1 MKKIV
6 SCLLAAVLVISGW
19 CTALPAGAV
28 NRGSMAAAGEMEH
41 TLSVEGSNS
50 FGNLLEQTLDD
61 KLEEQEENNG
71 CNIFSAE
78 VIDTTVVVDFETVEN
93 CTLVVGIYDESGEQM
108 LASGSAEAIKG
119 ERTAY
124 VEIETDQMPEYFYL
138 RAFLADTE
146 DFRPLCTVYESP
158 NYTQEMQE
166 FLSKTTD
173 DFQADRVL
181 NLDDD
186 KTNNFAVYDEDTKL
200 ITQHEDVNQIAAAD
214 EVNQV
219 YVIENA
225 DSSVTSLQTGDIF
238 AYEHS
243 DNEVLI
249 IKVSSIEMNGTTATI
264 IGEETSLEDVFAYIK
279 IDATADTADA
289 QVDASSCEE
298 GVIYEGLVDYEDEDA
313 PQTYAVDIEEK
324 GSVAISVNLAEKKIG
339 SGDNYAKISGG
350 LKLTFEPSLKL
361 YLSFT
366 YQYLELKIS
375 YSANINASISGQV
388 KGKISMPAIG
398 FSPIPGVLIE
408 FTPSFIARA
417 NASVSLSGTLGG
429 TIGFAVSS
437 EEGTKN
443 LTAAPQFKT
452 KLKGEVTVFIGF
464 SLEPKVVIISD
475 KIAEAG
481 LSVEAGAEIKAVM
494 APNKTASSPSVH
506 SCKAC
511 IDGDI
516 SAKYS
521 ASFKAKL
528 LGWDRLTFIYNMRE
542 KTIKLWDFY
551 YSFDYNEFG
560 FTTCPHW
567 MHKMTVIVKDMDGNP
582 ISDAEVGNN
591 YITDDKGTVSF
602 YLPDGD
608 YIISVSKEGYKSGSK
623 KVTIKQ
629 EAKRSEIKLS
639 KSGDVSGG
647 DSDMEDAAQ
656 RLSLGGS
663 HSAVV
668 TKNGELY
675 MWGSNSY
682 GQLGNGTTTNCQIP
696 VKVLD
701 NVVSVSLG
709 KYHSAAIKTDGKLYM
724 WGWNQFGQLG
734 SQKGLDSNMPVLV
747 ETLDN
752 VVSVSLGMGHSAAIT
767 DDGSLYTWGYNALG
781 QLGDGTSTTR
791 SEPIKIKD
799 NIKTVSLG
807 DQHSGA
813 VTKDGELYMWGYDGG
828 GQLGTGKIIW
838 RRTRPI
844 LIKSNISSVSLG
856 FNHSAAITTDGELY
870 MWGYNTH
877 GQLGDRTTQRSTKPI
892 RIMDN
897 VASVSLGGEFSAAIK
912 TDGKLYMWGDNSH
925 GQLGNG
931 TTIDSEMPIKV
942 MDNIMA
948 VSFGDNHSAA
958 INKDGDLYTWGG
970 KSESGT
976 IPAIQSMLPWGE
988 KLLTED
994 DNIVTLPL
1002 NASNETAEE
1011 LTRKTAEFTGLL
1023 PNETYNF
1030 YVMKSRTGENSFGS
1044 DNLLYISQAVSDSK
1058 GELHLIYEPI
1068 ANDINPDIFVVG
1080 MTRTDLSSAEITLS
1094 NLIYNGQEQFVDP
1107 RVSYNGIVLTEGED
1121 YEVCGDYSVTEI
1133 GEYTVI
1139 INGIGSYTGT
1149 RKITFRVDYPTP
1161 TVTLS
1166 VSTTT
1171 PAEGESVTL
1180 TAQIDGNGSYRYK
1193 FTLVD
1198 LATNRTSVLRNF
1210 GTSNKLIWKAAGA
1223 GTEKKICVEVKD
1235 DDGNIYKDSVQIT
1248 VGM

>member
-6 SCLLAAVLVISGW
+6 SCLLAAMLVISGW

-50 FGNLLEQTLDD
+50 FGNLLEQTLND

-108 LASGSAEAIKG
+108 LASGSAETIKG

-238 AYEHS
+238 AYEHG

-324 GSVAISVNLAEKKIG
+324 GSVAISVNLAEKKIS

-551 YSFDYNEFG
+551 YSFDYNDFG

-602 YLPDGD
+602 YLPNGSYTILVSKRGYEATTATVNVENPQKAVVILKDITSDAIEFNGHYYKLFD
-608 YIISVSKEGYKSGSK
+608 NSLSWSEAKTFCESLNGYLATVTSTDEMNFIKELLDNSSKNCYWIGLKRESVSSPWEWITGEKYNYTNWAANEPNNDHMKEELYVHMFGKTYTGGKG
-623 KVTIKQ
+623 IKYAGQ
-629 EAKRSEIKLS
+629 WNDAADNGADYASSFYHIDNFGFVCEW
-639 KSGDVSGG
+639 GDVTEISETVEPVQ
-647 DSDMEDAAQ
+647 MNN
-656 RLSLGGS
+656 
-663 HSAVV
+663 AVI
-668 TKNGELY
+668 TREKSEKITETIEFTELY
-675 MWGSNSY
+675 PS
-682 GQLGNGTTTNCQIP
+682 QI
-696 VKVLD
+696 
-701 NVVSVSLG
+701 
-709 KYHSAAIKTDGKLYM
+709 
-724 WGWNQFGQLG
+724 
-734 SQKGLDSNMPVLV
+734 
-747 ETLDN
+747 
-752 VVSVSLGMGHSAAIT
+752 
-767 DDGSLYTWGYNALG
+767 
-781 QLGDGTSTTR
+781 
-791 SEPIKIKD
+791 
-799 NIKTVSLG
+799 
-807 DQHSGA
+807 
-813 VTKDGELYMWGYDGG
+813 
-828 GQLGTGKIIW
+828 
-838 RRTRPI
+838 
-844 LIKSNISSVSLG
+844 
-856 FNHSAAITTDGELY
+856 
-870 MWGYNTH
+870 
-877 GQLGDRTTQRSTKPI
+877 
-892 RIMDN
+892 
-897 VASVSLGGEFSAAIK
+897 
-912 TDGKLYMWGDNSH
+912 
-925 GQLGNG
+925 
-931 TTIDSEMPIKV
+931 
-942 MDNIMA
+942 
-948 VSFGDNHSAA
+948 
-958 INKDGDLYTWGG
+958 
-970 KSESGT
+970 
-976 IPAIQSMLPWGE
+976 
-988 KLLTED
+988 
-994 DNIVTLPL
+994 
-1002 NASNETAEE
+1002 
-1011 LTRKTAEFTGLL
+1011 
-1023 PNETYNF
+1023 YNF
-1030 YVMKSRTGENSFGS
+1030 YVMNSRVAPDKFSSN
-1044 DNLLYISQAVSDSK
+1044 NLLYVGQYVSDENGNLTVSYIPK
-1058 GELHLIYEPI
+1058 E
-1068 ANDINPDIFVVG
+1068 NDSFAEKFVVG

-1149 RKITFRVDYPTP
+1149 RKITFCVDYPTP

-1166 VSTTT
+1166 ASTTT

-1180 TAQIDGNGSYRYK
+1180 TAQMDGNGSYRYK